1 MSVITRAPSGCRVGA
16 SHHRSKLTSEQVAE
30 MRAIYETG
38 GKGYGF
44 LADVFKCG
52 ASTVRDIVQYRTRF
66 AG

>member
-1 MSVITRAPSGCRVGA
+1 MSQIARALNGCRVGA
-16 SHHRSKLTSEQVAE
+16 SHHRSKLSSAQVAE

-44 LADVFKCG
+44 LAEVYKCG

>member
-1 MSVITRAPSGCRVGA
+1 MSRITRAPTGHRAGV

-30 MRAIYETG
+30 MRAVYETG

-44 LADVFKCG
+44 LAEVYKCG

>member
-1 MSVITRAPSGCRVGA
+1 MSEITRAPSGCRVGA
-16 SHHRSKLTSEQVAE
+16 SHQKAKLTSEQVAE

-44 LADVFKCG
+44 LAEIYKCG

>member
-16 SHHRSKLTSEQVAE
+16 SHQKAKLTSEHVAE

>member
-1 MSVITRAPSGCRVGA
+1 MSEIARAPSGCRVGS

-30 MRAIYETG
+30 LWAIYETG

-44 LADVFKCG
+44 LAEIFKCG
-52 ASTVRDIVQYRTRF
+52 TSTVRDIVQYRTRF

>member
-1 MSVITRAPSGCRVGA
+1 MNKIARAPSGCRVGA

-44 LADVFKCG
+44 LAEIYKCG

>member
-1 MSVITRAPSGCRVGA
+1 MSEIARAPSGCRVGA
-16 SHHRSKLTSEQVAE
+16 SHQKAKLTSEQVAE

-44 LADVFKCG
+44 LAEIYGCG
-52 ASTVRDIVQYRTRF
+52 TSTVRDIVQYRTRF

>member
-1 MSVITRAPSGCRVGA
+1 MSRITRAPTGHRAGT
-16 SHHRSKLTSEQVAE
+16 SHPRSKLTSEQVAE

-44 LADVFKCG
+44 LAEIYKCG

>member
-1 MSVITRAPSGCRVGA
+1 MSAITRALNGCRVGA
-16 SHHRSKLTSEQVAE
+16 SHQKAKLSSEQVAE

-44 LADVFKCG
+44 LADIYKCG

>member
-1 MSVITRAPSGCRVGA
+1 MSQIARAPSGCRVGA

-52 ASTVRDIVQYRTRF
+52 TSTVRDIVQYRTRF

>member
-1 MSVITRAPSGCRVGA
+1 MNQITRGHTNHRAGA

-44 LADVFKCG
+44 LAELYKCG

>member
-1 MSVITRAPSGCRVGA
+1 MSRVTRAPNGFRVGA
-16 SHHRSKLTSEQVAE
+16 SHQKAKLTSEQVAE

-44 LADVFKCG
+44 LAEIFKCG
-52 ASTVRDIVQYRTRF
+52 TSTVRDIVQYRTRF

>member
-1 MSVITRAPSGCRVGA
+1 MSQIARAPNGCRVGA

-44 LADVFKCG
+44 LAEIFKCG
-52 ASTVRDIVQYRTRF
+52 TSTIRDIVQYRTRF